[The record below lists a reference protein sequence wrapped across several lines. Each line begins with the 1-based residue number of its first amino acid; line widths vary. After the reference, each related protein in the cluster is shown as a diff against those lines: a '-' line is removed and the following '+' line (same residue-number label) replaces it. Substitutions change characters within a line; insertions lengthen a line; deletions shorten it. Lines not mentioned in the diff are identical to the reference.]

1 MKSIIVWGKQRIAG
15 MRFTTKCILLLF
27 LGVLIPLTAQSVVFR
42 LHTEESVNRE
52 LMEKLNQE
60 LQDDADK
67 FAAVLSELTTIA
79 GEYRQNEMLYH
90 YLDQEYSKDL
100 EVMVRYQDDLYGLFT
115 GKVLFPKE
123 IRSICVYT
131 NNEGLFNSVFVRK
144 EDNVL
149 DGSLGRTLLYSN
161 MQPVTGKPSM
171 MLQSCF
177 VEDRASLYDENR
189 FLSLLVTLDYY
200 QQYGRYDKLMAV
212 DVDLGYVSSVLN
224 AGKLFRNIIM
234 TDSQGVILAD
244 AHGYSGGPSYFS
256 PQDEE
261 FAGMQIMEKQIG
273 SFPLTLYGICDPE
286 IFAKEFDEGRFLSIG
301 ISGVCL
307 LICCVFILTLA
318 RNINRRLGSLVRQ
331 AGEIAHGHFV
341 TTKVREG
348 GRDEFDLLQNGINA
362 MSVQLK
368 TLIEE
373 GYQAEIARM
382 ELEKETNQA
391 KLLSLQAQVNPHF
404 MFNALESIRL
414 RALAKGERE
423 TAGVI
428 KHMARMFRNLIEWDR
443 NVIPLREE
451 LKFLDEFLY
460 IQRYR
465 FEDEFSYE
473 IDVAGEA
480 YDCLLPKMILQ
491 PLVENACVHG
501 VEAVAEDRWV
511 GIRAQTSGNV
521 LEIRVEDN
529 GGGIPPEKLTELRS
543 MIKGDAQASRSV
555 GVWNVYRRLA
565 LSYGD
570 AFTFQIN
577 STPGRGTVCTVRIPM
592 KKEDITCTQL

>member
-1 MKSIIVWGKQRIAG
+1 MKRLIAWGKRTAAG
-15 MRFTTKCILLLF
+15 MPFAAKCFLLLF
-27 LGVLIPLTAQSVVFR
+27 LGALVPLAAQSVVFR

-52 LMEKLNQE
+52 LMEKLDEE

-67 FAAVLSELTTIA
+67 FSAVLTELTTIA
-79 GEYRQNEMLYH
+79 GEYRQNETLYR

-115 GKVLFPKE
+115 GNVLFPKE

-131 NNEGLFNSVFVRK
+131 NNDGLFNSAFVRK
-144 EDNVL
+144 EEDVS
-149 DGSLGRTLLYSN
+149 DGSFGRTLLYRN
-161 MQPVTGKPSM
+161 VQPVAGKASM
-171 MLQSCF
+171 TLQSAF
-177 VEDRASLYDENR
+177 TEDRASLYEENR

-200 QQYGRYDKLMAV
+200 RQYGRYDKLMAI
-212 DVDLGYVSSVLN
+212 DVDLDYVSSILN
-224 AGKLFRNIIM
+224 EGKLFRNIVM
-234 TDSQGVILAD
+234 TDSEGAVLAAAHSYGGGV
-244 AHGYSGGPSYFS
+244 SYFS
-256 PQDEE
+256 PEDESLS
-261 FAGMQIMEKQIG
+261 GMQVMEKQIG
-273 SFPLTLYGICDPE
+273 AFPLMLYGVCDPE
-286 IFAKEFDEGRFLSIG
+286 MFSDEFDEGRVLSIA
-301 ISGVCL
+301 ISAVCL
-307 LICCVFILTLA
+307 LVCCAFILTLT
-318 RNINRRLGSLVRQ
+318 RNISRRLGSLVRQ
-331 AGEIAHGHFV
+331 AGEIARGRFV
-341 TTKVREG
+341 TAKVREG
-348 GRDEFDLLQNGINA
+348 GRDEFDVLQNSINA
-362 MSVQLK
+362 MSAQLK

-414 RALAKGERE
+414 HALAKGERE

-428 KHMARMFRNLIEWDR
+428 KYMARMFRNLIEWDR
-443 NVIPLREE
+443 NVITLREE
-451 LKFLDEFLY
+451 LSFLDELLY

-473 IDVAGEA
+473 IDVSGEA

-501 VEAVAEDRWV
+501 VQAVAEDRWV
-511 GIRAQTSGNV
+511 GIRAKTDGEA
-521 LEIRVEDN
+521 LEICVEDN
-529 GGGIPPEKLTELRS
+529 GGGMPPEKLAELRS
-543 MIKGDAQASRSV
+543 MLSGDAQAGRSV

-570 AFTFQIN
+570 AFTFRID

-592 KKEDITCTQL
+592 KKENPSCTQ